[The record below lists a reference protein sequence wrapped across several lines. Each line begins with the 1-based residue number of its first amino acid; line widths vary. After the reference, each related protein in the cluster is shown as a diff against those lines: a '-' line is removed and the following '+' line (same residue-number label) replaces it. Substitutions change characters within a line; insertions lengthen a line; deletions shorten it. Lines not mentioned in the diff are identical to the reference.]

1 MDFSEPLPVP
11 LHKEL
16 EAYGVND
23 FSYPP
28 KRKEVINLLHRTL
41 LLVFALHKDQPLLLS
56 LQIIHMALQF
66 VVEYCESV
74 IEGSIIRHIAQRS

>member
-1 MDFSEPLPVP
+1 MII
-11 LHKEL
+11 KK
-16 EAYGVND
+16 N
-23 FSYPP
+23 
-28 KRKEVINLLHRTL
+28 KEVTNLLHRPL

-74 IEGSIIRHIAQRS
+74 IEGSTIRHIAQRSMRYDLRIFSKASNETRTGS

>member
-11 LHKEL
+11 LEL